1 MGCGG
6 GGGGGLWGRG
16 RGGGKMNMA
25 GSVDFKV
32 CPFNLVSCYKSTST
46 L

>member
-1 MGCGG
+1 MRGG
-6 GGGGGLWGRG
+6 GRG
-16 RGGGKMNMA
+16 WVVGERERGGGKMNMA